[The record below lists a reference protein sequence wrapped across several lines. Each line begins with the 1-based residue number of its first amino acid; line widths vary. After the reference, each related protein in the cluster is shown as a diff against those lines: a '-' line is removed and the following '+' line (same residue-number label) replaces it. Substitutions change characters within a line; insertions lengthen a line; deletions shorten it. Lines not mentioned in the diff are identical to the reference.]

1 MNIYPAIDILGGN
14 AVRLTNGD
22 YSRGQ
27 VFSTDPA
34 AQARSFAECG
44 AKYLHVVDLDGARDG
59 MPVNAEVIKRIASE
73 NDMFIEVGG
82 GMRTLHS
89 MEAYIEA
96 GAQRV
101 IIGSAAVENFTLVT
115 DAVKFFGDKLAVGV
129 DALNGKVAIH
139 GWKQVTD
146 TDAYEFCLRLK
157 ESGVRT
163 VIYTDI
169 SKDGALSGTNLQLY
183 GRLTQ
188 INGLNIIA
196 SGGITYY
203 EELAA
208 LKDMGVSGAIV
219 GRAVYE
225 GALDLKKLLA
235 EYEGCSPKE

>member
-1 MNIYPAIDILGGN
+1 MHIYPAIDILGGN

-27 VFSTDPA
+27 VFSDDPA
-34 AQARSFAECG
+34 AQARSFAQCG
-44 AKYLHVVDLDGARDG
+44 AKRLHVVDLDGARDG
-59 MPVNAEVIKRIASE
+59 TTVNAEVIKRIAAE

-82 GMRTLHS
+82 GMRTLRA

-101 IIGSAAVENFTLVT
+101 IIGSAAVENFALVT
-115 DAVKFFGDKLAVGV
+115 DAVRYFGDKLAVGV

-146 TDAYEFCLRLK
+146 IDAYSFCQRLK
-157 ESGVRT
+157 DGGVRT
-163 VIYTDI
+163 VIFTDI

-183 GRLTQ
+183 GKLCL

-203 EELAA
+203 EELSA
-208 LKDMGVSGAIV
+208 LKSMGVSGAIV

-225 GALDLKKLLA
+225 GALDLKKILA
-235 EYEGCSPKE
+235 EYEG